1 MQRHVDVCERER
13 ENDCDEFVIV
23 WLSLL
28 LIVMLVVV
36 VLFTVH

>member
-1 MQRHVDVCERER
+1 MCVR

-23 WLSLL
+23 WFSLL

>member
-1 MQRHVDVCERER
+1 MCVR